1 MAIVIDG
8 NNTPTAGGIGYGDG
22 TELAFTAAGSAGGVL
37 YSAGSS
43 APAFSAAGSAG
54 QLLQSNGASAPSWA
68 TVASSP
74 MVLITTTT
82 ASAASQVAFTG
93 LSSTYVKY
101 IIELTNV
108 SSSNNNA
115 NLYIRTSTNNGSS
128 YDSSAS
134 DYVWLAGL
142 ADQGTAT
149 MGIANS
155 TVATEIRVG
164 VSISNVVN
172 DGGINIQFNLINPSA
187 ATRTVMYWDG
197 GYVNAGPNYVRVLG
211 TGVRNSTSG
220 AVNAV
225 QLLPGSGTFTG
236 TFKLYGVL

>member
-1 MAIVIDG
+1 MAVTIVG
-8 NNTPTAGGIGYGDG
+8 NNTPTAGSVVYGDG
-22 TELAFTAAGSAGGVL
+22 TNYASTAVGTS
-37 YSAGSS
+37 
-43 APAFSAAGSAG
+43 G
-54 QLLQSNGASAPSWA
+54 QLLQSNGSSAPSWA

-82 ASAASQVAFTG
+82 ASAASQVAFTD

-108 SSSNNNA
+108 SSSVNNT

-128 YDSSAS
+128 YDSGAS
-134 DYVWLAGL
+134 NYVWISSL
-142 ADQGTAT
+142 ADQGTSGT
-149 MGIANS
+149 FSGQVS

-211 TGVRNSTSG
+211 TGVRNSTAG
-220 AVNAV
+220 VVNAV

-236 TFKLYGVL
+236 IFKLYGVL

>member
-1 MAIVIDG
+1 MATSLVSTGVQFPDSSIQ
-8 NNTPTAGGIGYGDG
+8 T
-22 TELAFTAAGSAGGVL
+22 TAAG
-37 YSAGSS
+37 
-43 APAFSAAGSAG
+43 
-54 QLLQSNGASAPSWA
+54 ASPI
-68 TVASSP
+68 T
-74 MVLITTTT
+74 LITTTT
-82 ASAASQVAFTG
+82 ASAASEVAFTG

-108 SSSNNNA
+108 SSSVNNT

-128 YDSSAS
+128 YDSGAS
-134 DYVWLAGL
+134 NYVWLACL
-142 ADQGTAT
+142 ADQGTSVI
-149 MGIANS
+149 GVDKS

-187 ATRTVMYWDG
+187 ATRTVLYWDG

-225 QLLPGSGTFTG
+225 QLLPGSGNLTG
-236 TFKLYGVL
+236 IFKLYGVL